1 MKQHLVWKAMAYRVV
16 AVAFT
21 ALFTGISR
29 SLEIHIGLTA
39 IYYLFDVGWE
49 RFIMGRPGN
58 QPAEKRNRA

>member
-1 MKQHLVWKAMAYRVV
+1 MKQHLVWKAVAYRVV

-49 RFIMGRPGN
+49 RFIVGRPGK
-58 QPAEKRNRA
+58 QPAEKRSQA